1 MGKSSCTTFPFLKAR
16 PIWYRLRPSKK
27 CWSFIKHRRCSLM
40 VHKRDVKVE
49 EAMLLSKSIGFFT
62 DSGHIVSLIYWNY
75 QGSGQE
81 KWTKDVKGR

>member
-1 MGKSSCTTFPFLKAR
+1 
-16 PIWYRLRPSKK
+16 
-27 CWSFIKHRRCSLM
+27 M